1 MYPEDYQKVIEF
13 HGHSCPGVAI
23 GYRAVK
29 VAIEKADLKR
39 AGDEEL
45 VAIVENDSC
54 SVDAVQV
61 LLGCTFGKGNL
72 VFKDYGKQVFTF
84 GERTT
89 EKAIR
94 VSLLPGVLEAYKGSI
109 EEEGQRMSRK
119 MVEKILYGT
128 EKELF
133 KVEEVKIRLPGEA
146 QIHSSVLCD
155 LCGEPTMGTKTVK
168 KGGKVYCIPCANE
181 FPEKKS

>member
-1 MYPEDYQKVIEF
+1 MYPDDYRKVIEF

-29 VAIEKADLKR
+29 AAIGKADLKR

-72 VFKDYGKQVFTF
+72 VFKDYGKQVFTL

-89 EKAIR
+89 GKAVR
-94 VSLLPGVLEAYKGSI
+94 VSLLPGILEAYKGLI
-109 EEEGQRMSRK
+109 EEEGQRMRRK
-119 MVEKILYGT
+119 MVEKILSGT
-128 EKELF
+128 EEELF
-133 KVEEVKIRLPGEA
+133 KVEGVKIHLPEEA

-155 LCGEPTMGTKTVK
+155 HCGEPTMETRTVK
-168 KGGKVYCIPCANE
+168 KEGKVYCIPCSNE
-181 FPEKKS
+181 LL

>member
-13 HGHSCPGVAI
+13 HGHSCPGSAI

-29 VAIEKADLKR
+29 AAIEKADLKR

-89 EKAIR
+89 GKAVR
-94 VSLLPGVLEAYKGSI
+94 VSLLPGALDAPKDLI
-109 EEEGQRMSRK
+109 EEEGQKLKEK
-119 MVEKILYGT
+119 MVEKILHSP

-133 KVEEVKIRLPGEA
+133 KVEERKIHLPGEA
-146 QIHSSVLCD
+146 RIHSSVLCNR
-155 LCGEPTMGTKTVK
+155 CGEPAMETRTVK
-168 KGGKVYCIPCANE
+168 REGKTYCIPCVNE
-181 FPEKKS
+181 LSKEK